1 MGDSVM
7 QFSLVIGLFM
17 GAMGLGSWLSR
28 FAENNLE
35 QRFITL
41 QLGLALLG
49 GLSAVTLYFAFA
61 WLDNYWPF
69 LLLVCIGNGTMIGL
83 EIPIIIR
90 ILKVH
95 LPLKQNV
102 SDVLTA
108 DYIGAVVASLLFPLI
123 LIPQLGVLQT
133 GVVFGLLNV
142 VVASLAIKT
151 FWPQL
156 TSPKS
161 VAAAAGICGAV
172 LVAALISTN
181 SLIGLFETKLYPGEI
196 IHASNSPY
204 QRIVITK
211 DQGITNL
218 YLNGN
223 LQFSTADEYRYHES
237 LVHPAMT
244 VDGPKARVLLLGG
257 GDGMAARELLKYPQV
272 ESLTVVDLDPMITDL
287 FSDNVSLKQLNDN
300 ALNNP
305 KVTIVN
311 QDAWTFVESQ
321 QGRFDVVIA
330 DLPDPNNL
338 SLSRLY
344 SREFYTLLSTR
355 MADDGVF
362 VTQATSPLYARH
374 AFWSIVHSIEAVQPG
389 GLVTR
394 PYHAYVPTFG
404 EWGFV
409 MASKRPLAWPTEI
422 TAVKPR
428 FLSPAILA
436 GLQNFAPDIAETD
449 ADVNTLIDHPLVNY
463 YEKGWEQWFRH
474 LD

>member
-1 MGDSVM
+1 MGDSVL

-28 FAENNLE
+28 FAETNLE
-35 QRFITL
+35 QTFISL

-49 GLSAVTLYFAFA
+49 GLSAITLYFAFA
-61 WLDNYWPF
+61 WIDNYWPF

-108 DYIGAVVASLLFPLI
+108 DYIGAVFASLLFPLI
-123 LIPQLGVLQT
+123 LIPQLGILQT
-133 GVVFGLLNV
+133 GVIFGLLNV

-156 TSPKS
+156 VAPKAIAAS
-161 VAAAAGICGAV
+161 AVACASI
-172 LVAALISTN
+172 LVAAFVSTN

-196 IHASNSPY
+196 IHASNSPF

-237 LVHPAMT
+237 LVHPVMS

-257 GDGMAARELLKYPQV
+257 GDGLAARELLKYSEIQ
-272 ESLTVVDLDPMITDL
+272 SLTVVDLDPAITDL
-287 FSDNVSLKQLNDN
+287 FTKNIQLKQLNDN
-300 ALNNP
+300 ALSNP
-305 KVTIVN
+305 KVSVVN
-311 QDAWTFVESQ
+311 QDAWTYLENHN
-321 QGRFDVVIA
+321 GRFDVVVA

-355 MADDGVF
+355 LADDGVF
-362 VTQATSPLYARH
+362 VTQATSPLYARQ
-374 AFWSIVHSIEAVQPG
+374 AFWSIVRSIEAVQPG
-389 GLVTR
+389 GLVAR
-394 PYHAYVPTFG
+394 PYHAYIPTFG

-409 MASKRPLAWPTEI
+409 MASKRPVAWPTEI
-422 TAVKPR
+422 TALTPE
-428 FLSPAILA
+428 FLSPEVLA
-436 GLQNFAPDIAETD
+436 NLQTFAPDISELE

-463 YEKGWEQWFRH
+463 YEKGWEQWFRRVE
-474 LD
+474 